1 VFSDPK
7 ARFEYVPNCPEDDP
21 VTPPV
26 AKSMVS
32 APSDEPSLVVN
43 VQLVGVAIEADAHKD
58 RAAAHRSDFIE
69 FLPFAAISNVL
80 RLSLRLFCDLTSIL
94 YHRRKFGF
102 GLRFSWRCARGSQ
115 GQRIDGVTDV
125 AHIIVVGN
133 EKGGSGKS
141 TTCMHVGTALA
152 RMGFRVGA
160 LDLDL
165 RQRSFGRYVE
175 NRRAY
180 MERMG
185 LNLPSPEYMALPE
198 VDTAT
203 LQPDENAY
211 DARLSAAIAAMEP
224 ASDFIV
230 IDCPG
235 SHTRLSQFAHSL
247 ADTLITPLNDSFVD
261 FDLLA
266 RVDPE
271 TGKVKGP
278 SIYSEMVWGA
288 RQLRAQ
294 AGLKPID
301 WIVLRNR
308 LGAQQMHNKK
318 KVGAALEELSRR
330 IGFRVAPGFSER
342 VIFRELFPRG
352 LTLLDLK
359 DTGVDQLNISNI
371 AARQEVRDLIAALR
385 LPAVSSGA

>member
-1 VFSDPK
+1 
-7 ARFEYVPNCPEDDP
+7 
-21 VTPPV
+21 
-26 AKSMVS
+26 M
-32 APSDEPSLVVN
+32 
-43 VQLVGVAIEADAHKD
+43 
-58 RAAAHRSDFIE
+58 
-69 FLPFAAISNVL
+69 
-80 RLSLRLFCDLTSIL
+80 
-94 YHRRKFGF
+94 
-102 GLRFSWRCARGSQ
+102 
-115 GQRIDGVTDV
+115 

-141 TTCMHVGTALA
+141 TTCMHVATALA
-152 RMGFRVGA
+152 RMGHRVGA

-165 RQRSFGRYVE
+165 RQRTFGRYIE
-175 NRRAY
+175 NRKTYLAR
-180 MERMG
+180 MELALATPDYR
-185 LNLPSPEYMALPE
+185 ELPE
-198 VDTAT
+198 GDAAS
-203 LQPDENAY
+203 LQPGENAF
-211 DARLSAAIAAMEP
+211 DARLSAAVADLDAV
-224 ASDFIV
+224 SDFIV

-235 SHTRLSQFAHSL
+235 SHTRLSQVAHSL

-266 RVDPE
+266 RVDAE

-301 WIVLRNR
+301 WIIVRNR

-318 KVGAALEELSRR
+318 KVGAALEDLSRR

-359 DTGVDQLNISNI
+359 DTGVDQLNLSNI
-371 AARQEVRDLIAALR
+371 AARQEVRDLMAELR
-385 LPAVSSGA
+385 LPSVTVGF

>member
-1 VFSDPK
+1 
-7 ARFEYVPNCPEDDP
+7 
-21 VTPPV
+21 
-26 AKSMVS
+26 M
-32 APSDEPSLVVN
+32 
-43 VQLVGVAIEADAHKD
+43 
-58 RAAAHRSDFIE
+58 
-69 FLPFAAISNVL
+69 
-80 RLSLRLFCDLTSIL
+80 
-94 YHRRKFGF
+94 
-102 GLRFSWRCARGSQ
+102 
-115 GQRIDGVTDV
+115 
-125 AHIIVVGN
+125 AHIIVTGN

-141 TTCMHVGTALA
+141 TTAMHIATALA
-152 RMGFRVGA
+152 RMGHRVGA
-160 LDLDL
+160 LDLDV
-165 RQRSFGRYVE
+165 RQRTFGRYVE
-175 NRRAY
+175 NRNAFCAR
-180 MERMG
+180 EG
-185 LNLPSPEYMALPE
+185 ITLPSPVYRELPSI
-198 VDTAT
+198 DPAS
-203 LQPDENAY
+203 LPAGENIN
-211 DARLSAAIAAMEP
+211 DHRLSEAMAGLDE

-235 SHTRLSQFAHSL
+235 SHTRLSQVAHSL
-247 ADTLITPLNDSFVD
+247 ADTLITPMNDSFVD

-266 RVDPE
+266 RIDAE

-318 KVGAALEELSRR
+318 KVGAALEDLSRR

-359 DTGVDQLNISNI
+359 DTGVDQLNLSNI
-371 AARQEVRDLIAALR
+371 AARQELRDLMAALR
-385 LPAVSSGA
+385 LPNVTIRF